1 MIDKQVGVGNLQ
13 LFKIIGGIQIMNK
26 EIETKRCNKC
36 GRELSISEFSKHN
49 KTKDGLQGWCKEC
62 HNKYNQTD
70 KQKEYQKEYQRQY
83 QQTHKQYRNQINNRF
98 RNQFTG
104 CYLYIILDKQD
115 NIVYVGQTSN
125 YYNRLYNH
133 LSGSVNSTQE
143 LFASNDWSKIKYL
156 DVSDI
161 VENEME
167 LRALENEL
175 IELYEPKLNKAKN
188 IIHDIERG
196 RLFSLLA
203 QLHSILNEW
212 IVFRTNV

>member
-1 MIDKQVGVGNLQ
+1 MN
-13 LFKIIGGIQIMNK
+13 IMNK
-26 EIETKRCNKC
+26 EIKTKICTKCN
-36 GRELSISEFSKHN
+36 RILPISEFSKH
-49 KTKDGLQGWCKEC
+49 KATKDKLQGWCKEC

-104 CYLYIILDKQD
+104 YYLYIILDKQG

-143 LFASNDWSKIKYL
+143 LFTNNEWSKIKYL
-156 DVSDI
+156 DVGHI

-175 IELYEPKLNKAKN
+175 IELYQPRCNTKLN
-188 IIHDIERG
+188 IIHDIDRG
-196 RLFSLLA
+196 RLFNLLA

-212 IVFRTNV
+212 IVFKTNI